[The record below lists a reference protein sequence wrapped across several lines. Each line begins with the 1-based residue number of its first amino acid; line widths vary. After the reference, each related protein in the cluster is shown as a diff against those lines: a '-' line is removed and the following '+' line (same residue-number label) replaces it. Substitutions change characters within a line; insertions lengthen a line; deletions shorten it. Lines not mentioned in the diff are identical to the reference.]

1 MPDNSADRDS
11 ERQRYDDAARR
22 LAQTQAQGQ
31 SLSEIQRAPRH
42 LWEPY
47 ESFHR
52 AISAQVGPRSRVLEI
67 GAGDGL
73 HTEYLANISERV
85 VALDVSEAALAVNK
99 GRNPGRIHP
108 VCADMAALPFDDG
121 SFDVV
126 ASAGSLSYGDPDT
139 VNAEIF
145 RVLRPGG
152 ALLVVDSLNH
162 NPLFR
167 LNRWRH
173 YRRGERTKSTLLRMP
188 DLDRIR
194 SLAAPFAVSSVE
206 FFGSYLFL
214 HPPLSRLVGPTRAA
228 KATTWLD
235 NRVGPDRYAF
245 KFVLV
250 ATDFRPGE
258 SGRSAERT
266 AANLPREA
274 SG

>member
-1 MPDNSADRDS
+1 MPDHSADRDT

-22 LAQTQAQGQ
+22 LAQTQARGQ
-31 SLSEIQRAPRH
+31 SLSEIQTVPRH

-47 ESFHR
+47 ECFHR
-52 AISAQVGPRSRVLEI
+52 AISAHVGPRSRVLEI

-73 HTEYLANISERV
+73 HTENVANISERV

-99 GRNPGRIHP
+99 SRNPGRIHP
-108 VCADMAALPFDDG
+108 VCADMAALPFDDD

-145 RVLRPGG
+145 RVLRAGG

-162 NPLFR
+162 NPIYR

-173 YRRGERTKSTLLRMP
+173 YRRGERTKSTLIRMP
-188 DLDRIR
+188 NLDRIR
-194 SLAAPFAVSSVE
+194 SLAAPFAASSVDY
-206 FFGSYLFL
+206 FGSYLFV
-214 HPPLSRLVGPTRAA
+214 HPPLSRVVGPTRAA
-228 KATTWLD
+228 KVTIWLD
-235 NRVGPDRYAF
+235 ERVGPDRYAF

-250 ATDFRPGE
+250 ATDFRPG
-258 SGRSAERT
+258 GARRSTERT
-266 AANLPREA
+266 TANLPGEA
-274 SG
+274 PL